1 MSLRISRSFSILL
14 GVAALGFA
22 MSSSTSF
29 AKKDKGGDAAESAEA
44 VVEALVIEDTGIE
57 GIDKV
62 FAPAKQMIT
71 NLTTA
76 QTGLKA
82 FNDGLTTAM
91 GLPAGTPIADAV
103 AELKKAAPGM
113 LKVTMDGMK
122 PKVEVKPEAPEN
134 VKKAVESINAGGE
147 GIVATITAVK
157 DMPEQIKATIDAAK
171 GLPAAIPSMGIKATQ
186 IPKALKTVGKN
197 AGTVGKI
204 PGEAKK
210 TSDAAMMSIDAIKTL
225 GG

>member
-1 MSLRISRSFSILL
+1 
-14 GVAALGFA
+14 
-22 MSSSTSF
+22 
-29 AKKDKGGDAAESAEA
+29 
-44 VVEALVIEDTGIE
+44 
-57 GIDKV
+57 
-62 FAPAKQMIT
+62 MIT